1 MRNELRQLRLLR
13 GWTQQELGTRVGT
26 SRQAIIAI
34 ENGKFDPSLPLAI
47 RLSRVLQKP
56 IEEMFFLDEQPWQSN
71 SRTAG

>member
-1 MRNELRQLRLLR
+1 LLH

-47 RLSRVLQKP
+47 RLSRVLERP
-56 IEEMFFLDEQPWQSN
+56 IEEMFFLDE
-71 SRTAG
+71 